1 MGALRGVWGC
11 PEPQDRGR
19 WEEAKGNCEPG
30 EDRRRGGAEAEP
42 TLRCPVRGGQE
53 LYPASLI
60 KFLAA
65 QGWVCVLG
73 GARCQGRAAA
83 ALCCH
88 LPATATAGIGDMSPT
103 SSSKLGGWRCRLETG
118 IRGLEG
124 LGKGRGGIEEPL
136 RRQRKETAAA
146 KDKKIQFYSGVQ
158 GIQSQTGAFWHKEG
172 LLQLAAAAQIPA
184 TGTAAPRDSSESPCL
199 GPSILNK
206 PIRQTV
212 HVAPAALWGRGLR
225 QKRLVG
231 TLVLSS
237 APLRDIQAGR
247 GAGGCCF
254 LRYLG

>member
-30 EDRRRGGAEAEP
+30 EDQRRGGAEAEP
-42 TLRCPVRGGQE
+42 TLRCPVMGGQE

-88 LPATATAGIGDMSPT
+88 LPATATAGIGDTSPA

-118 IRGLEG
+118 IRGLKG

-146 KDKKIQFYSGVQ
+146 KDKKSTFIAGY
-158 GIQSQTGAFWHKEG
+158 KEFNPK
-172 LLQLAAAAQIPA
+172 LVPF
-184 TGTAAPRDSSESPCL
+184 GTR
-199 GPSILNK
+199 
-206 PIRQTV
+206 R
-212 HVAPAALWGRGLR
+212 
-225 QKRLVG
+225 
-231 TLVLSS
+231 
-237 APLRDIQAGR
+237 
-247 GAGGCCF
+247 GCCSWQQQH
-254 LRYLG
+254 RYLLRAQQRPETPPRAPVWVPPS